1 MELHQPETGNRR
13 PVTPSPVPHRYAV
26 IGNPVE
32 HSRSPFIHHAF
43 AQQTGKGLVYD
54 RLLAPIDGFVHAV
67 DEFFAQG
74 GGGLNV
80 TVPFKEQACAL
91 AKDHLSPRAQL
102 AGAVNTLWMQ
112 QGQLHGCNTDGVGLL
127 GDLQTL
133 GFPPRDRN
141 VLLIGAGGAAK
152 GVIFPLLDAG
162 CAQLRVINRSPERA
176 HQLRDHVLFQARQ
189 FRNILQAGSL
199 DEAQGPW
206 DIVINATSSSLGD
219 TPPALPQGIYAPDA
233 LAYDM
238 MYAAQP
244 TPFMRQAASEGASQT
259 ADGLG
264 MLVGQAAASFM
275 IWHGVMPDVQVVLNA
290 LRRQLAQG

>member
-1 MELHQPETGNRR
+1 M
-13 PVTPSPVPHRYAV
+13 TPSPAPHRYAV

-43 AQQTGKGLVYD
+43 AQQTGKALVYD
-54 RLLAPIDGFVHAV
+54 RLLAPIDGFDRAV
-67 DEFFAQG
+67 DDFFAKG

-133 GFPPRDRN
+133 GFLPRDRN

-162 CAQLRVINRSPERA
+162 CTQLRVINRSPERA
-176 HQLRDHVLFQARQ
+176 HQLRDHVLAHARR
-189 FRNILQAGSL
+189 FRTILQAGSL
-199 DEAQGPW
+199 DEAKGPW

-219 TPPALPQGIYAPDA
+219 IPPALPAGIYAPDA

-238 MYAAQP
+238 MYGAQP

-290 LRRQLAQG
+290 VRRQLAQG